1 MKTHLLGVVV
11 KISIVLMHYIVAIF
25 WLIWWVE
32 WCKQNIF
39 VLKERWADNKKPG
52 INMHILMITWTKRR
66 NSLHYKIPV
75 PYHLVGRGKVEDWIN
90 KMNWFMHIGPP
101 FPLYMSTPAHL
112 CWWMRFFSFYS
123 IEPRRSKTWKFHRMK
138 KKRII
143 TSCVPK
149 LLPSQI

>member
-11 KISIVLMHYIVAIF
+11 KISIFLMLYIVAIF

-32 WCKQNIF
+32 WCKQNIY
-39 VLKERWADNKKPG
+39 KKG
-52 INMHILMITWTKRR
+52 KVSRQKKKQENLHILMITWTKRR

-75 PYHLVGRGKVEDWIN
+75 PYLLVGRRKVEDWIN

-112 CWWMRFFSFYS
+112 CWWMRFFSFHS
-123 IEPRRSKTWKFHRMK
+123 IEPRRSKTWYFHRMK
-138 KKRII
+138 KKRIT